1 MIQFA
6 NAKINLGLHIINKR
20 PDGYHNLETVFYP
33 IPLYDV
39 VEVVRADQIRFFPS
53 GLPIGE
59 GQNDRNEQK
68 NPDVQHDQNLC
79 IRAYHLLKADFD
91 LPPVEIHLHKSIPI
105 GAGLGGGSSDAAAT
119 LWALNEEF
127 QLGLAAEKLEEY
139 AGRLGA
145 DCPFF
150 VRNQPVFASGTGTDF
165 EPVDLSLKGKYLLML
180 WPALHIS
187 TAEAYRTCIPRGT
200 GGDLKN
206 LIRQPISRWRST
218 LVNDFENSLFPAY
231 PILTRIKAQLYDMGA
246 EYAAM
251 SGSGSALFGLFERA
265 VQEEDE
271 RQLKEMVPE
280 AFIYRLSL

>member
-53 GLPIGE
+53 GLPIG
-59 GQNDRNEQK
+59 
-68 NPDVQHDQNLC
+68 VQAEEQNLC

-91 LPPVEIHLHKSIPI
+91 LPSVEIHLHKSIPI

-119 LWALNEEF
+119 LRALNEEF
-127 QLGLAAEKLEEY
+127 QLGLAAERLEEY

-150 VRNQPVFASGTGTDF
+150 IRNQPVFASGTGTDF
-165 EPVDLSLKGKYLLML
+165 EPVDLTLKGKYLLLL
-180 WPALHIS
+180 WPGLHIS

-206 LIRQPISRWRST
+206 LIQQPISQWRNT
-218 LVNDFENSLFPAY
+218 LGNDFESSLFPTY
-231 PILTRIKAQLYDMGA
+231 PILTRIKAKLYDMGA

-251 SGSGSALFGLFERA
+251 SGSGSALFGLFDRA

-271 RQLKEMVPE
+271 KQLNEMVQE
-280 AFIYRLSL
+280 ALLYRLSL

>member
-39 VEVVRADQIRFFPS
+39 VEVVRADQIRFFPT
-53 GLPIGE
+53 GLPIG
-59 GQNDRNEQK
+59 GQAEE
-68 NPDVQHDQNLC
+68 QNLC

-119 LWALNEEF
+119 LRALNEDF
-127 QLGLAAEKLEEY
+127 QLGLAAERLEEY

-150 VRNQPVFASGTGTDF
+150 IRNQPVFASGTGTDF
-165 EPVDLSLKGKYLLML
+165 APVDLTLKGKYLLLL

-206 LIRQPISRWRST
+206 LIQLPTSQWRST
-218 LVNDFENSLFPAY
+218 LVNDFENSLFPAF
-231 PILTRIKAQLYDMGA
+231 PILTRIKAKLYEMGA

-251 SGSGSALFGLFERA
+251 SGSGSALFGLFDRPI
-265 VQEEDE
+265 QEEEE
-271 RQLKEMVPE
+271 RRLKEMIPE
-280 AFIYRLSL
+280 ALIYRLSL

>member
-39 VEVVRADQIRFFPS
+39 VEVVLAEQIRFFPT
-53 GLPIGE
+53 GLPIE
-59 GQNDRNEQK
+59 GQAEE
-68 NPDVQHDQNLC
+68 QNLC

-119 LWALNEEF
+119 LRALNEEF
-127 QLGLAAEKLEEY
+127 QLGLATERLEEY
-139 AGRLGA
+139 AGRLGS

-150 VRNQPVFASGTGTDF
+150 IRNQPVFASGTGTDF
-165 EPVDLSLKGKYLLML
+165 EPVDLSLKGKHLLLL

-206 LIRQPISRWRST
+206 LIQLPISQWRST

-231 PILTRIKAQLYDMGA
+231 PILTLIKAKLYEMGA

-251 SGSGSALFGLFERA
+251 SGSGSALFGLFDRA
-265 VQEEDE
+265 VQEEEE
-271 RQLKEMVPE
+271 RQLKEIVPE
-280 AFIYRLSL
+280 ALIYRLSL